1 MHIESRVQDQVIKMT
16 FECPLSMRIG
26 KHGNEGSTREIIE
39 STRTEERSW
48 KDGSAIKNASALTEN
63 LGFGSTLGK
72 AQVSVTLA
80 PENPR
85 GFPWAPVC
93 TWST

>member
-1 MHIESRVQDQVIKMT
+1 MAQQLRMLT
-16 FECPLSMRIG
+16 
-26 KHGNEGSTREIIE
+26 
-39 STRTEERSW
+39 
-48 KDGSAIKNASALTEN
+48 ALTEN

-72 AQVSVTLA
+72 AQVSVTLV
-80 PENPR
+80 PGNPR